1 MTVLSTAPYTLAM
14 LSATPSSLDLVPRTI
29 LYTPPSSLTL
39 MPTTKPWQ
47 TMTVVFTTPYTL
59 AMLSATPSSLGLMPT
74 TKPWQTMM
82 STIPTGLV
90 IMSVTTSSIKH
101 QGMVGDHSAPGFVQ
115 LGSHAPIQLG
125 PC

>member
-1 MTVLSTAPYTLAM
+1 
-14 LSATPSSLDLVPRTI
+14 
-29 LYTPPSSLTL
+29 
-39 MPTTKPWQ
+39 
-47 TMTVVFTTPYTL
+47 MTVVFTTPYTL
-59 AMLSATPSSLGLMPT
+59 AMLSANPSSLGLMPT

-82 STIPTGLV
+82 STIPSGLV
-90 IMSVTTSSIKH
+90 MVSAITSRIKH